1 MASTHDKPTG
11 FINNESDEEEIY
23 DSPTAVT
30 DLIETL
36 IDSYKYEKE
45 ENLNLSM
52 EEFMCSDNCCYELSE
67 IVDRLNQCYC
77 CKRHQTDR
85 PKKLDRY
92 IETEHKLSISDIHRL
107 MRNSMNNHDYKIVG
121 FGNFNALHNLFVGA
135 FTPDR
140 IIGFRIGSIK
150 GYNKAVKS

>member
-11 FINNESDEEEIY
+11 FINNDSDEEEIY

-52 EEFMCSDNCCYELSE
+52 DEFMCSDNCCYELSE

-77 CKRHQTDR
+77 CKRHQNDR

-92 IETEHKLSISDIHRL
+92 IETEHKFLNKFHKCRCPCRHL
-107 MRNSMNNHDYKIVG
+107 VRFACRAEYG
-121 FGNFNALHNLFVGA
+121 
-135 FTPDR
+135 R
-140 IIGFRIGSIK
+140 I
-150 GYNKAVKS
+150 Y